1 MEENL
6 LASLKTGTAR
16 IRRLVVELLLHE
28 NHIINKYD
36 LDEVASQ
43 LAITTDASGNDE
55 IRIDVIKLIRS
66 AFTPKGGGTRAFEY
80 NIALAELGITGT
92 RKDYIL
98 YVNKERKNKTSP
110 WRISIGLFAIVAD
123 ARSAP
128 VVRWQID
135 GLRKED
141 KDELINELVTRSKTT
156 TTNATNQPLEWQSS
170 EALDA
175 ALKRNRELENELQI
189 MQAKFESLQTDR
201 DKLNEELK
209 NSKRPSSASGEK
221 QGHPKRTNNNGDP
234 MDIDE
239 DTEETPRSEE
249 KPTTLY
255 YVLDGQ
261 GGELEMKTD
270 ENIDLEDLEAN
281 ITRDHLTAEDIM
293 SEKAKKRTETYSF
306 TRVNGVDS
314 ISPNGVTPVM
324 TCYLSRLKNQAQ
336 KVSDL
341 KNMFKK
347 KQCAFTAT
355 MMRYIIAARIMCAMS
370 DQTVAMMT
378 FMVIKVMNDHFELGL
393 TNDEIGNGTA
403 CGSTYA
409 NYEAKVAV
417 ECQMA
422 VLEEMKKVEF
432 WAMGQDAG
440 NKKGMEH
447 LIKVI
452 TYPIFDKNGNVI
464 AYGRF
469 CLDMDVS
476 GKTSDEVAA
485 AIIKTIERFQKHVE
499 GKSCLDIVFDLS
511 FCL

>member
-6 LASLKTGTAR
+6 VASLKTGTAR

-43 LAITTDASGNDE
+43 LAITIDASGNDE
-55 IRIDVIKLIRS
+55 IRVDVIKLVRS

-110 WRISIGLFAIVAD
+110 WRISIGLFAIIDD

-141 KDELINELVTRSKTT
+141 KDELINDLVTRSKTT

-239 DTEETPRSEE
+239 DEETSTIQLFYIFKGQAGEE
-249 KPTTLY
+249 QL
-255 YVLDGQ
+255 L
-261 GGELEMKTD
+261 L
-270 ENIDLEDLEAN
+270 LL
-281 ITRDHLTAEDIM
+281 
-293 SEKAKKRTETYSF
+293 
-306 TRVNGVDS
+306 
-314 ISPNGVTPVM
+314 
-324 TCYLSRLKNQAQ
+324 
-336 KVSDL
+336 
-341 KNMFKK
+341 
-347 KQCAFTAT
+347 
-355 MMRYIIAARIMCAMS
+355 
-370 DQTVAMMT
+370 
-378 FMVIKVMNDHFELGL
+378 
-393 TNDEIGNGTA
+393 
-403 CGSTYA
+403 
-409 NYEAKVAV
+409 
-417 ECQMA
+417 
-422 VLEEMKKVEF
+422 
-432 WAMGQDAG
+432 
-440 NKKGMEH
+440 
-447 LIKVI
+447 
-452 TYPIFDKNGNVI
+452 
-464 AYGRF
+464 
-469 CLDMDVS
+469 
-476 GKTSDEVAA
+476 
-485 AIIKTIERFQKHVE
+485 
-499 GKSCLDIVFDLS
+499 
-511 FCL
+511 

>member
-1 MEENL
+1 MPGPTTQKITRQFIAK
-6 LASLKTGTAR
+6 LASTTWLRNRLFRSEDFGFMLALAAGVANNDDITVDPVSLAALAFAVGSENYEHNLSYKENNFEDCYDGGEDDDCILHVQR
-16 IRRLVVELLLHE
+16 IKRTDGDR
-28 NHIINKYD
+28 KR
-36 LDEVASQ
+36 
-43 LAITTDASGNDE
+43 ITTIGCFDSVEMARNANVESVD
-55 IRIDVIKLIRS
+55 
-66 AFTPKGGGTRAFEY
+66 
-80 NIALAELGITGT
+80 LGISEG
-92 RKDYIL
+92 DVAAL
-98 YVNKERKNKTSP
+98 
-110 WRISIGLFAIVAD
+110 VAD
-123 ARSAP
+123 FVNQSKRKRKSSDDKLQEKIKQLEDTNSALKEEINQLKKRPLSASTKKQVQPQPKRSQQP
-128 VVRWQID
+128 
-135 GLRKED
+135 
-141 KDELINELVTRSKTT
+141 KTT
-156 TTNATNQPLEWQSS
+156 NTTN
-170 EALDA
+170 D
-175 ALKRNRELENELQI
+175 
-189 MQAKFESLQTDR
+189 
-201 DKLNEELK
+201 
-209 NSKRPSSASGEK
+209 NS
-221 QGHPKRTNNNGDP
+221 DP

-239 DTEETPRSEE
+239 DAEE

-255 YVLDGQ
+255 YVLNGE

-270 ENIDLEDLEAN
+270 DNIDLEDLKAN
-281 ITRDHLTAEDIM
+281 ITRDHLTAGDIM

-324 TCYLSRLKNQAQ
+324 TCYLSRLQNQAQ
-336 KVSDL
+336 KVKDI
-341 KNMFKK
+341 KDMFKK

-355 MMRYIIAARIMCAMS
+355 MMRYIIAARIMYAMS

-378 FMVIKVMNDHFELGL
+378 FMVIKVMNDHFGLGL

-452 TYPIFDKNGNVI
+452 TYPIFDKNSNVI

-499 GKSCLDIVFDLS
+499 GTSCPDIVFDLS
-511 FCL
+511 LTPSY